1 MYSVKHVLS
10 KIPQN
15 PQKNTCIRVWF
26 LIKLQT
32 KLILKRD
39 SRTDAS
45 PRILPS
51 FQEHLFWRTSTNDSF
66 WIFIFF
72 KTRHVHIISWRILGF
87 QHNVRSFY
95 NECVMSLLF
104 SAVYDLKDH
113 IWIRIYF
120 QRCIQVV
127 YQICAA
133 GSQCQ
138 LLWAL
143 CKFSFSPIRIFD
155 NFWLFCNSCLAKT
168 FKFET
173 FLIFMKGF
181 CSFRYELKILTG
193 YERKKEERKNA
204 VWETL
209 I

>member
-1 MYSVKHVLS
+1 MNLRIFLDFCLKNPNINKFLGHFEIISRKTVVRMYSLKHVLS

-51 FQEHLFWRTSTNDSF
+51 FQEHLFWRTSTNGCF

-72 KTRHVHIISWRILGF
+72 KTRHVHIILWRILGF
-87 QHNVRSFY
+87 QHNLRSFY
-95 NECVMSLLF
+95 NEYVMSLLF

-113 IWIRIYF
+113 IWIRI
-120 QRCIQVV
+120 
-127 YQICAA
+127 
-133 GSQCQ
+133 
-138 LLWAL
+138 
-143 CKFSFSPIRIFD
+143 
-155 NFWLFCNSCLAKT
+155 
-168 FKFET
+168 
-173 FLIFMKGF
+173 
-181 CSFRYELKILTG
+181 
-193 YERKKEERKNA
+193 
-204 VWETL
+204 
-209 I
+209 